1 MAEGRRVRKHS
12 ESRASGK
19 PLVLLGALALGVVLS
34 AVAWVYLVGAAIDFG
49 VVARSGSPGAWLFT
63 AGASL
68 GAVVCLVLLLALIGR
83 GLRVLGFLSV
93 YRPRR
98 AAPRRRAE

>member
-19 PLVLLGALALGVVLS
+19 PLVLLGALALGVALT

-49 VVARSGSPGAWLFT
+49 VVARSGSPRAWLFT
-63 AGASL
+63 IGASL
-68 GAVVCLVLLLALIGR
+68 GAVVCLILLLALVGR
-83 GLRVLGFLSV
+83 GLRLLGFLSD

-98 AAPRRRAE
+98 AAARRRG